1 MKQKIR
7 DLLIDCGDGPDR
19 ASILAALRLLA
30 SGIQTGELRQEDA
43 AQCVATAMGY
53 LVAGRRLEAGWWG
66 MSPATTPSRRRR
78 HLQQASPR
86 VWLRAICCLQ
96 YRRKRARTGY
106 Q

>member
-19 ASILAALRLLA
+19 ASIPAALRLLA

-53 LVAGRRLEAGWWG
+53 LVAGRRLEAGWWARQG
-66 MSPATTPSRRRR
+66 LSGIALAAPSPDPSIAEA
-78 HLQQASPR
+78 LLSG
-86 VWLRAICCLQ
+86 IDCLAQ
-96 YRRKRARTGY
+96 RDEQLGN
-106 Q
+106 